1 MGRFSNSWKVF
12 KQSLDVLK
20 HDKELLLLPILSGIA
35 SIIVIASFVFP
46 MYFTG
51 ILETLIA
58 QMDAGEQNAQY
69 LMAGIAFVLYL
80 LLTFVTIYFN
90 AGIVYAAHMRLDGKD
105 PKLSDALKGPSRH
118 LAQIFLWAMFVAT
131 VSLLMRIIQQVLRER
146 AGPMVAMLFGW
157 LAGAAWWMATY
168 FAIPVVVIEGRH
180 VGPALKRSTGLFKQR
195 WGESLIGE
203 FGLGIAIFML
213 NLAGIAV
220 ALVGA
225 VVGMQTGLWPVALV
239 FIVAGVLWLL
249 FVNLML
255 GPALNAIYKA
265 ALYHFATKGEVAPY
279 FSPDTIQNSWIPK
292 GQGAQTGSG
301 WTRV

>member
-157 LAGAAWWMATY
+157 LAGAAWWMA
-168 FAIPVVVIEGRH
+168 GRRH
-180 VGPALKRSTGLFKQR
+180 RGPPRRPCAQALHRPLQAAVGRVAHRRVRIGDRNLHAQPGRNRRGPR
-195 WGESLIGE
+195 WRRRRH
-203 FGLGIAIFML
+203 ADRTV
-213 NLAGIAV
+213 AGGTR
-220 ALVGA
+220 LHRGRR
-225 VVGMQTGLWPVALV
+225 PVA
-239 FIVAGVLWLL
+239 
-249 FVNLML
+249 
-255 GPALNAIYKA
+255 ALR
-265 ALYHFATKGEVAPY
+265 EPY
-279 FSPDTIQNSWIPK
+279 ARP
-292 GQGAQTGSG
+292 GAQRDLQGRTLPL
-301 WTRV
+301 RHQR